1 MLLSTIYITSIFSF
15 LYYFLIY
22 LVLVMEVNDK
32 CGCFTLGKKKG
43 FSFWHFA
50 GMVCGIL
57 HSFCTECHQ
66 FLNSQPSKHQWYP
79 VSLFHS
85 RFLSLRPS
93 TRKHYNYFLFLVG
106 IGHGTS
112 VNNNHS
118 LWTSLYLYISDSITI
133 GTIEVYFIFIPVL
146 LVLFSPR
153 GKIKWGTEHGKLT
166 QLWGH

>member
-1 MLLSTIYITSIFSF
+1 MISVAVLLW
-15 LYYFLIY
+15 
-22 LVLVMEVNDK
+22 E
-32 CGCFTLGKKKG
+32 KKKRDFLSDTSQEWCVAFYIPSVQSG
-43 FSFWHFA
+43 
-50 GMVCGIL
+50 
-57 HSFCTECHQ
+57 HQ

-153 GKIKWGTEHGKLT
+153 GKIK
-166 QLWGH
+166 

>member
-1 MLLSTIYITSIFSF
+1 MTSIFSF

-32 CGCFTLGKKKG
+32 CGCFTLGKKKKRIFFLTLPRNG
-43 FSFWHFA
+43 VWHFTFLLCRVA
-50 GMVCGIL
+50 
-57 HSFCTECHQ
+57 HQ
-66 FLNSQPSKHQWYP
+66 FLNSQTSKHQWYP

-153 GKIKWGTEHGKLT
+153 GKIK
-166 QLWGH
+166 